1 MTFIQSRTRPTIS
14 LVTFSITAI
23 VTGLI
28 VFLLPETENRPLP
41 ETVQEIE
48 AWSNKLSK
56 QKSKTS
62 NWMFSVYYDVIRK
75 CWWLVGKPD

>member
-14 LVTFSITAI
+14 LVIFSITAI

-41 ETVQEIE
+41 ETIQEIE

-62 NWMFSVYYDVIRK
+62 N
-75 CWWLVGKPD
+75 